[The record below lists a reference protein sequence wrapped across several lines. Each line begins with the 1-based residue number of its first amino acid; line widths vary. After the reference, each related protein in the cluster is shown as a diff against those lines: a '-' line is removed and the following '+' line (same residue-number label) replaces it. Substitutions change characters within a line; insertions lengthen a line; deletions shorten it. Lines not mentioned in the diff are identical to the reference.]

1 MEIPDTETSTSIE
14 NVVENL
20 FVQNS
25 FPYNDN
31 PSTEN
36 ASSPSLS
43 ATYYPVKYFSNGSQ
57 TEEYAKVLF
66 DIRNMQVLR
75 TSHRIA
81 IHNFSRV
88 QLLEIIEIY
97 NLIVQNVNYMFS

>member
-1 MEIPDTETSTSIE
+1 MEIPETETSTSIE
-14 NVVENL
+14 NIVVNPL
-20 FVQNS
+20 S
-25 FPYNDN
+25 YDSN

-36 ASSPSLS
+36 APSPSLS
-43 ATYYPVKYFSNGSQ
+43 TTYYPRKYSINKSQ

-66 DIRNMQVLR
+66 DIRNMQVLK

-81 IHNFSRV
+81 IEQFSRV